1 MSEHRVFTTIPL
13 NADAPVVLNGPQA
26 HYLGHVLR
34 VRINDTITLFDGSGS
49 EFAATVMSVERKR
62 VELKLGDSITPS
74 TESNLQ
80 VTLVQSVIRG
90 ERMDF
95 CVQKAT
101 ELGVSRIVPV
111 FTDRTVV
118 KIPKDRTQ
126 KRVDHWHKTAI
137 SACEQSGRV
146 RIPAIDHPRVLSEAV
161 AELLTADMQVLMLDP
176 WADAQP
182 LHSLPA
188 PSSNR
193 VAVCIGPEG
202 GFSDD
207 ELDFLRGSGAL
218 SVTCGPRVL
227 RSETAGI
234 IAVAACQMAWGDWQF
249 GRLPQA

>member
-1 MSEHRVFTTIPL
+1 MSDHRIFTATPL
-13 NADAPVVLNGPQA
+13 RADANVVLDGPQA

-34 VRINDTITLFDGSGS
+34 VRSNDTVTLFDGSGT

-74 TESNLQ
+74 TESDLK

-118 KIPKDRTQ
+118 KIPTDRTQ

-146 RIPAIDHPRVLSEAV
+146 RIPVIDHPRALNDAV
-161 AELLTADMQVLMLDP
+161 TELQTADVRLLMLDP
-176 WADAQP
+176 WADAPALQN
-182 LHSLPA
+182 LPA
-188 PSSNR
+188 PSAKC
-193 VAVCIGPEG
+193 VAVCVGPEG
-202 GFSDD
+202 GFSDN
-207 ELDFLRGSGAL
+207 ELAFLRESGAA

-234 IAVAACQMAWGDWQF
+234 IAVAACQMAWGDW
-249 GRLPQA
+249 